1 MPPTIWYEGRVTRID
16 PLNSNTRSF
25 WIEVPE
31 TDRFDFQ
38 AGQFITMDLPIH
50 EKRVQRWRSYSIASA
65 PDGTNAFEL
74 CIVQLEGGL
83 ATQYLF
89 EEVRVGS
96 VIRFK
101 GPGGAFVLPETLD
114 RDLVMVCTG
123 TGVAPFR
130 SMLWDIHNKG
140 IPHRKLHLIFGT
152 RFEEGILYKTDFIDL
167 MNSLPGFTYSVALSR
182 ENPEET
188 CKEIPDMRRGYVHPI
203 YLEAYPDQRPDV
215 LFYLC
220 GWSAMVDEAV
230 VHLTEDLGYP
240 PSQIRTELYG

>member
-1 MPPTIWYEGRVTRID
+1 
-16 PLNSNTRSF
+16 
-25 WIEVPE
+25 
-31 TDRFDFQ
+31 
-38 AGQFITMDLPIH
+38 
-50 EKRVQRWRSYSIASA
+50 
-65 PDGTNAFEL
+65 
-74 CIVQLEGGL
+74 
-83 ATQYLF
+83 
-89 EEVRVGS
+89 
-96 VIRFK
+96 
-101 GPGGAFVLPETLD
+101 
-114 RDLVMVCTG
+114 
-123 TGVAPFR
+123 
-130 SMLWDIHNKG
+130 MLWDIHNKG

-152 RFEEGILYKTDFIDL
+152 RVEEGILYKTDFIDL